1 MAARLPIFNSLS
13 RPAPAAGLILAVAL
27 LTLAGA
33 WIFQAMGYLPC
44 ELCLK
49 ERYPYYAALPL
60 AAAALFL
67 ARNGQV
73 KIAKAILA
81 LLAAIF
87 FAGAL
92 FGAYHAGVEWKFWPG
107 PQDCSGPINS
117 FGSAK
122 DLMKTLSNISI
133 VRCDQAAWRFL
144 GLSLAGWDVLVS
156 LLLAAIAAWGVK
168 AAFAL
173 RRNEA

>member
-107 PQDCSGPINS
+107 PTDCTGNFLKPVSMADFRRQLQHIH
-117 FGSAK
+117 
-122 DLMKTLSNISI
+122 I
-133 VRCDQAAWRFL
+133 VRCDEPALRIF
-144 GLSLAGWDVLVS
+144 GLSLADWNVVISAGLS
-156 LLLAAIAAWGVK
+156 LLAARAATSK
-168 AAFAL
+168 KTQ
-173 RRNEA
+173 

>member
-1 MAARLPIFNSLS
+1 MAARLPIFSAMS
-13 RPAPAAGLILAVAL
+13 RPAPAAGLVLAVAL

-33 WIFQAMGYLPC
+33 WAFQAMGYIPC

-67 ARNGQV
+67 ARNGRE
-73 KIAKAILA
+73 KIAKLILA

-87 FAGAL
+87 FAGAV

-107 PQDCSGPINS
+107 PSTCTGDFVKPASMADFRQQLQHIH
-117 FGSAK
+117 
-122 DLMKTLSNISI
+122 I
-133 VRCDQAAWRFL
+133 VRCDKPALRIF
-144 GLSLAGWDVLVS
+144 GLSLADWNVVIAAGLS
-156 LLLAAIAAWGVK
+156 LL
-168 AAFAL
+168 AL
-173 RRNEA
+173 RAARSKRAQ